1 MKKSSILI
9 LVLIALLLFFLR
21 PRTVASIVTDGV
33 DNSEVEIISIKKY
46 NNGSMAEFDTNLYDL
61 DEISDVVKQMS
72 VMPYPWGREI
82 NYDFDKPYILI
93 DLLVNGEDVTIDVV
107 GNQIGIRDKNYWVY
121 SKEMLAFDIE
131 EYLK

>member
-1 MKKSSILI
+1 
-9 LVLIALLLFFLR
+9 
-21 PRTVASIVTDGV
+21 
-33 DNSEVEIISIKKY
+33 
-46 NNGSMAEFDTNLYDL
+46 
-61 DEISDVVKQMS
+61 
-72 VMPYPWGREI
+72 MPYPWGREI